1 MHNFEFYWPV
11 KAIVGNGEVK
21 KTGIEAKKLGR
32 RALLVTGRSSVRSSG
47 LLEKVLVSLE
57 SAGVDFVLFNGV
69 EPNPRITTIDQAG
82 LLAKKEKCDLVI
94 GLGGGSPMDSAKAAA
109 LAAVSPE
116 GVSVWDYMFCSKNF
130 RKIDVVPLP
139 ALLIPTLPATGSEG
153 NSISVIT
160 NWELHQ
166 KVHLMDN
173 ALFPKTAI
181 IDPELTLSLSREQL
195 AYAGVDVICHLLEP
209 YLTTTGDSYVKDRMA
224 EGVISTVID
233 ILPKAL
239 QSPSDIEARMN
250 LSWAGTLACSP
261 FRFMAWNGKG
271 FLHWIEHCLSAW
283 TDLPHSEGL
292 SMLLPAWMEY
302 MSRYKFFKYR
312 LDMLGKRV
320 FNGSAVEGMERWMKE
335 MNVKTRLDKSAAE
348 KIPVMCETLIAV
360 YGGGK
365 EFVELPSGEKMFKGD
380 FEEIY
385 RKALK

>member
-153 NSISVIT
+153 N
-160 NWELHQ
+160 
-166 KVHLMDN
+166 
-173 ALFPKTAI
+173 
-181 IDPELTLSLSREQL
+181 
-195 AYAGVDVICHLLEP
+195 
-209 YLTTTGDSYVKDRMA
+209 
-224 EGVISTVID
+224 
-233 ILPKAL
+233 
-239 QSPSDIEARMN
+239 
-250 LSWAGTLACSP
+250 
-261 FRFMAWNGKG
+261 
-271 FLHWIEHCLSAW
+271 
-283 TDLPHSEGL
+283 
-292 SMLLPAWMEY
+292 LPALSNMRSPLIE
-302 MSRYKFFKYR
+302 SKK
-312 LDMLGKRV
+312 
-320 FNGSAVEGMERWMKE
+320 
-335 MNVKTRLDKSAAE
+335 VKPNSSTAA
-348 KIPVMCETLIAV
+348 
-360 YGGGK
+360 Y
-365 EFVELPSGEKMFKGD
+365 
-380 FEEIY
+380 
-385 RKALK
+385 

>member
-348 KIPVMCETLIAV
+348 KIPVMCDTLIAV
-360 YGGGK
+360 YGGG
-365 EFVELPSGEKMFKGD
+365 ERVC
-380 FEEIY
+380 
-385 RKALK
+385 

>member
-348 KIPVMCETLIAV
+348 KIPVMCDTLIAV